1 MSATTILK
9 SCFIVVCLLVTFL
22 FGYAPMK
29 IEGCS
34 KNRRILGVLNTFS
47 GGVFLAIAFVH
58 ILPETANL
66 YYSTKLQ
73 NALEAQ
79 QTSSGFIRLGTEGQ
93 DENTLLVSDQN
104 TFALEPKAK
113 PGAPLVETAVN
124 GMQGLTTEQIELIIE
139 DYSSA
144 FPLPFVLVVLGYGFI
159 LLIDR
164 VIIDSGAHNHGGD

>member
-1 MSATTILK
+1 MSATTIIK
-9 SCFIVVCLLVTFL
+9 SVFIVLCFVVTFI

-58 ILPETANL
+58 ILPETSNL
-66 YYSTKLQ
+66 YYSTKLRS
-73 NALEAQ
+73 ALEAQ
-79 QTSSGFIRLGTEGQ
+79 QTAASGYIRLGYEG
-93 DENTLLVSDQN
+93 ENPMYQEPIKLDLL
-104 TFALEPKAK
+104 
-113 PGAPLVETAVN
+113 
-124 GMQGLTTEQIELIIE
+124 GMEGLTTSQIETIVD
-139 DYSSA
+139 DYASA

-164 VIIDSGAHNHGGD
+164 VIIDSGAHNHGGDGQ

>member
-9 SCFIVVCLLVTFL
+9 SVFILLCFVVTFL

-58 ILPETANL
+58 ILPETSNL
-66 YYSTKLQ
+66 YYSTKLRSS
-73 NALEAQ
+73 LEAQ
-79 QTSSGFIRLGTEGQ
+79 QTSSSSGFIRLGYEGENPVFQPIKLDLEGTE
-93 DENTLLVSDQN
+93 
-104 TFALEPKAK
+104 
-113 PGAPLVETAVN
+113 
-124 GMQGLTTEQIELIIE
+124 GLTTAQIEAIVE

-144 FPLPFVLVVLGYGFI
+144 FPLPFVLLVLGYGFI

-164 VIIDSGAHNHGGD
+164 VIIDSGAHNHGGDSQ